1 MATSGNI
8 EKKFHGGSTGGYYIG
23 IDWKVNSQSVSGNS
37 SNVTATFYIRTS
49 GNGYTISSSASKNV
63 TLTINGTKYSGTAKV
78 GMGANTKKNLLSKT
92 VTVNHNSDGTKTC
105 SFACSGVFGLT
116 LSGKYYGTVSHSGNG
131 TFNTINLNSA
141 PRWTSDDT
149 RMNDIRS
156 HVIIPENWNSVTVTS
171 STATDNEQGGNLHYD
186 IHRYINGVYS
196 AQIKAGGSNLSVT
209 DNIGSWG
216 QGTRIKYEAK
226 VHDGSLWASGSRW
239 SWEYTKNTFGRAAVD
254 NVGSIT
260 AGTQGLTFRAY
271 GISNSGAGNGYVN
284 TEFGYRM
291 ECLTP
296 GVSIQGSTEHYQN
309 NQGDVNFVIG
319 IKNNGGNPTNPHW
332 IDANQLKAVFR
343 DSNYCGEIRLRLTS
357 WNSYGSSG
365 YFDFSVW
372 VDLRQNPPW
381 TSIRYG
387 ANNKINFNG
396 TDYYIPA
403 HLPFYLEWDAVSD
416 PVEGNACTYDVLY
429 QIGEESW
436 VHLGSTSSTNYIA
449 YLGNT
454 AIGNRKINNFRMI
467 VRAKTRYGYYSD
479 TGATRISL
487 WDYSVPTVRVS
498 SINRTK
504 DKVTISGQI
513 TTNTSIPGNT
523 ASGEHYRWHG
533 ESNIGFTASGSGATK
548 SFTLNIAA
556 AQNKSGNIHI
566 ASSDLVMDK
575 LSAIISKQWGNI
587 DVAVKAY
594 MPIMSMN
601 KFGVGIGTRLA
612 NSNYVFEVDGNANV
626 KGKLYINGSAVANA
640 SHTHNNIVSRGN
652 VTCETGTTRPAVNGL
667 SMGQVYNNSYPTTYG
682 NVLTL
687 KGQGDSQLLLGWS
700 GTNGAHAPAYIRSK
714 RDVGDANWS
723 GWAQIYTTA
732 HKPSASDIG
741 ALSLS
746 GGTMTGGIQLH
757 NTANSWLGG
766 STAGNLKGYKQS
778 SGSFHPIISQTT
790 SNNHKIALGGLGDD
804 FGFYMYDANRTENGI
819 DGYFKFVCN
828 IKEIES
834 GCVINMGNHL
844 KFWNNNALI
853 FATHGGGWFMSDSSW
868 IRAYNNKNIYTA
880 GTVQGWTSRARYFKA
895 LDSSNNVDFEFDRG
909 EGYFNVYS
917 GSGAGIVVGRPWSGS
932 SGTEPA
938 LYNNKG
944 NGWGFIGNSGS
955 SWFRVYGAGGSVS
968 DRNKKYHITKALHEE
983 QYENVKNLN
992 IYNYRTI
999 STSNI
1004 SPTEL
1009 AEKHLTH
1016 SGFMNEE
1023 GKYVTTSVIVEEIE
1037 YKELEEGL
1045 SQDEIKE
1052 LRIKEIIEKN
1062 PHFSEVKRQDLM
1074 LGAMV
1079 DELPTEVTFYDNEGG
1094 DGKAVD
1100 MYSYTTMVA
1109 GATKHLINKVETLE
1123 KENKIK
1129 DNKISELEQRL
1140 EKMEELLNGIIN
1152 KG

>member
-63 TLTINGTKYSGTAKV
+63 TLTINGTKYSGTATV

-196 AQIKAGGSNLSVT
+196 AQIKSGGSNLSVT

-260 AGTQGLTFRAY
+260 AGTQGLAFRAY

-309 NQGDVNFVIG
+309 NQGDVNFTIG

-372 VDLRQNPPW
+372 VDLRQNPPY
-381 TSIRYG
+381 TKIRYG

-436 VHLGSTSSTNYIA
+436 VHLGSTSSTNYTA

-533 ESNIGFTASGSGATK
+533 ESNIGFKASGSGATK

-612 NSNYVFEVDGNANV
+612 NSNYVFEVDGNANI
-626 KGKLYINGSAVANA
+626 KGKLHINGSVLSN
-640 SHTHNNIVSRGN
+640 NNIVSRGD
-652 VTCETGTTRPAVNGL
+652 VTCESGTARPAVSGA
-667 SMGQVYNNSYPTTYG
+667 SMSQAYNNGYPTAYG
-682 NVLTL
+682 NLLTL
-687 KGQGDSQLLLGWS
+687 RGTGDSQLLLGWS
-700 GTNGAHAPAYIRSK
+700 GTNGAHAPAYIRSR

-741 ALSLS
+741 ALPLS
-746 GGTMTGGIQLH
+746 GGTMTGSIQLH

-766 STAGNLKGYKQS
+766 ATNGNLKGYRQS
-778 SGSFHPIISQTT
+778 ADSYHSIISQTT
-790 SNNHKIALGGLGDD
+790 SSGHKISLGGLGDN
-804 FGFYMYDANRTENGI
+804 FGFHLYDAGRTSNGI
-819 DGYFKFVCN
+819 DKYWRYNLAEKKVDTDMRLTIYDN
-828 IKEIES
+828 WLYTT
-834 GCVINMGNHL
+834 GNNG
-844 KFWNNNALI
+844 WYNS
-853 FATHGGGWFMSDSSW
+853 TYDGGWYMKDSSW
-868 IRAYNNKNIYTA
+868 VRSYNDKNIYTA
-880 GTVQGWTSRARYFKA
+880 NTLRCGTTETRYIKGTQGGGNAN
-895 LDSSNNVDFEFDRG
+895 LDLLVYD
-909 EGYFNVYS
+909 GYSIYISTNAS
-917 GSGAGIVVGRPWSGS
+917 SGASLYMNRNWSGS
-932 SGTEPA
+932 SGTEPSF
-938 LYNNKG
+938 YNSKG
-944 NGWGFIGNSGS
+944 NGWGFIGNSGQS
-955 SWFRVYGAGGSVS
+955 FFRVYGAGGSVS
-968 DRNKKYHITKALHEE
+968 DRNKKYEITKADIET
-983 QYENVKNLN
+983 QYENIKDLN

-999 STSNI
+999 STL
-1004 SPTEL
+1004 TTTVEQL
-1009 AEKHLTH
+1009 AEDYFKNNFLDL
-1016 SGFMNEE
+1016 E
-1023 GKYVTTSVIVEEIE
+1023 GKYITSSIIIDEKE
-1037 YKELEEGL
+1037 YMELDENL
-1045 SQDEIKE
+1045 SQEEIKE

-1062 PHFSEVKRQDLM
+1062 PNFGECKREDLS
-1074 LGAMV
+1074 LGCMV
-1079 DELPTEVTFYDNEGG
+1079 DEMPLETTFYDNEGG
-1094 DGKAVD
+1094 DGKSVD
-1100 MYSYTTMVA
+1100 MYSYTTMIA

-1123 KENKIK
+1123 KENEIK